1 MARRTGWTALI
12 LSLAWLLAPGA
23 GAARAQNAVA
33 DFYRGKTVS
42 LVVSTAAGSGYDF
55 GARVLGRHLGRH
67 IPGNPNV
74 IVQNRPG
81 GGGRTGTAFVYSV
94 APKDGTVI
102 GAVQSFI
109 ATDPLLDPSV
119 LQLFDPR
126 HFAWLGSIANTSS
139 VAIAW
144 HDAPVKDIKDLY
156 ENELV
161 VGGVGSA
168 TPMVTMPYLFHR
180 LLGMKFSVVA
190 GYESGNEVNLALER
204 GEVKGRIDYSWH
216 SLKAEH
222 QDWIAA
228 HKINL
233 LFQIGLQ
240 THPDLKALPLVIDL
254 AKTPEDRQILQVIF
268 LNYEFGR
275 AFMLAPG
282 VPEER
287 IAALRS
293 AFVATM
299 ADPDFLADAAASKLE
314 VSPVPAARLAQLV
327 EEAYRLPAALVQRAI
342 ALQAP
347 DPK

>member
-1 MARRTGWTALI
+1 MAPPTGPRTVLALT
-12 LSLAWLLAPGA
+12 LMLAALGPGPS
-23 GAARAQNAVA
+23 RAQATVA
-33 DFYRGKTVS
+33 EFYRGKTVS

-67 IPGNPNV
+67 IPGNPTV

-126 HFAWLGSIANTSS
+126 RFEWLGSIANTSS

-144 HDAPVKDIKDLY
+144 HDAPVKEIKDLY
-156 ENELV
+156 QHELV

-168 TPMVTMPYLFHR
+168 TPVVTMPYLFHR

-233 LFQIGLQ
+233 LFQIGLRA
-240 THPDLKALPLVIDL
+240 HPDLESLPLVIDL
-254 AKTPEDRQILQVIF
+254 AKSAEDRQILQVIF

-282 VPEER
+282 VPAER

-299 ADPDFLADAAASKLE
+299 ADADFLADAEKSKLE
-314 VSPVPAARLAQLV
+314 VSPVSAARLAQLV
-327 EEAYRLPAALVQRAI
+327 EEAYRLPPALVQRAI

-347 DPK
+347 DSK